1 MVILEN
7 YSPYRTS
14 WDIFL

>member
-7 YSPYRTS
+7 YFKCSS
-14 WDIFL
+14 SDLIG